1 MKTKHIPMKLSL
13 KLLATLVSASFCLQ
27 VSAATFT
34 VMNTSDSGAGSFRQ
48 AISDSSSGDTIN
60 FNSSLNGQTI
70 TLTSGE
76 LLVNKN
82 LTITGPGA
90 NQLAINGN
98 AASRV
103 FNISSGITVT
113 IFGLTITNGNAGFGF
128 GGGIYNQ
135 GTLTI
140 TNCTLSGNSATTG
153 FGGGIANGGI
163 AGASMRITNS
173 TLSGNSAGLVG
184 GGIYNSYYSTLIVL
198 NSTLSGNSAAS
209 DGGGIYNN
217 YYTTLAI
224 FNSTLSGNSATY
236 NGGSIYN
243 RLAELDISDTILTA
257 GASGENIFNLSAT
270 VISWG
275 YNLSNDAAGGDAT
288 TGPGGLLNAT
298 GDQRNTDPL
307 LGPLQDNGGPTF
319 THALL
324 VGSPA
329 IDAGDPNFDPNNFTP
344 PLITDQRGSGFARV
358 VNSRVDIGAFEVQQ
372 PPYAAQV
379 QQPINPD
386 GSSVFNV
393 RRGVVPVKFTLT
405 QGGVATCALP
415 PATIA
420 LTRTSG
426 GTTGAIDESV
436 YVMAADTGSNFRID
450 SCQYVYNLSSGALGV
465 GTYRVD
471 IMINGQVVGSGSFQ
485 LK

>member
-1 MKTKHIPMKLSL
+1 
-13 KLLATLVSASFCLQ
+13 
-27 VSAATFT
+27 
-34 VMNTSDSGAGSFRQ
+34 
-48 AISDSSSGDTIN
+48 
-60 FNSSLNGQTI
+60 
-70 TLTSGE
+70 
-76 LLVNKN
+76 
-82 LTITGPGA
+82 
-90 NQLAINGN
+90 
-98 AASRV
+98 
-103 FNISSGITVT
+103 
-113 IFGLTITNGNAGFGF
+113 
-128 GGGIYNQ
+128 
-135 GTLTI
+135 
-140 TNCTLSGNSATTG
+140 
-153 FGGGIANGGI
+153 
-163 AGASMRITNS
+163 MRITNS

>member
-34 VMNTSDSGAGSFRQ
+34 VMNTSDSGAGSFRL

-184 GGIYNSYYSTLIVL
+184 GGIYISYYSTLIVL